1 MTRPPPTEWHAVAA
15 AKLVAVLG
23 EAKGALALDGAL
35 HATGLARIST
45 ATELYRV
52 AQQLSASGG
61 FAAAVGGLL
70 GVHAVMHGGNEVR
83 EETR

>member
-15 AKLVAVLG
+15 AKLAAVLG
-23 EAKGALALDGAL
+23 EAKGAVALDGAL
-35 HATGLARIST
+35 RATGLVRIST

-52 AQQLSASGG
+52 AQHLSAAGG
-61 FAAAVGGLL
+61 FASAVGGLL

-83 EETR
+83 DDER

>member
-23 EAKGALALDGAL
+23 DVRGAVALDGAL
-35 HATGLARIST
+35 RATGLQRIST
-45 ATELYRV
+45 ASELYRV
-52 AQQLSASGG
+52 SQHLSGSGG

-70 GVHAVMHGGNEVR
+70 SVHAVMHGGNEVR
-83 EETR
+83 DETR